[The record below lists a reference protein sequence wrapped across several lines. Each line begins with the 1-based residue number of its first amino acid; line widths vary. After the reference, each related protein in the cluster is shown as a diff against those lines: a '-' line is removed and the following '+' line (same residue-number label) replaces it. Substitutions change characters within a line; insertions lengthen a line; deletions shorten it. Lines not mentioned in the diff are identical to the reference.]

1 MTDSPRIMILGVGN
15 KLLTDEG
22 FGIHVIEK
30 LMKEYE
36 FSQNVSVMDGGVL
49 GIYLLGFISEAD
61 KLIVID
67 VIRNNGKPGTM
78 YRIENDDIPDRVR
91 AKNSLHQ
98 VDFLET
104 MTLCKYGLDKAPES
118 VILGVEP
125 LDIQTYSVELTNP
138 VKDKIDDIIEKVL
151 KEVEI
156 LGGTYSKKGA

>member
-1 MTDSPRIMILGVGN
+1 MTDSSRIMILGLGN

-30 LMKEYE
+30 IMQKYE

-49 GIYLLGFISEAD
+49 GVYLLGFISEAE

-67 VIRNNGKPGTM
+67 VIRNNGEPGTM
-78 YRIENDDIPDRVR
+78 YRIENDDIPKRIR

-104 MTLCKYGLDKAPES
+104 MTLCRYGLDKAPET

-125 LDIQTYSVELTNP
+125 LDIETYGVELTSP
-138 VKDKIDDIIEKVL
+138 VKARIDDITEKVL

-156 LGGTYSKKGA
+156 LGGTYTLKGA

>member
-1 MTDSPRIMILGVGN
+1 MTDSPHIMILGVGN

-125 LDIQTYSVELTNP
+125 LDIQTYSVELTSP

>member
-1 MTDSPRIMILGVGN
+1 MTDSPHIMILGVGN

-104 MTLCKYGLDKAPES
+104 MTLCKYGLDKAPET

-125 LDIQTYSVELTNP
+125 LDIQTYSVELTSP